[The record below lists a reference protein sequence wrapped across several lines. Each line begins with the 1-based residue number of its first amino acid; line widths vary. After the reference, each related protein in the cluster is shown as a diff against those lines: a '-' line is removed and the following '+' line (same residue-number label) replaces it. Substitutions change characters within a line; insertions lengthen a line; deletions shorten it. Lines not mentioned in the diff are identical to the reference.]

1 MEIKDKIKIGS
12 MEYEV
17 IKTDKP
23 ILLNDQACNGVI
35 DYENLFI
42 EISTNRATQKQE
54 ETLMHEVLHG
64 IIHERNLILED
75 EEMIVEEI
83 SKGLYQVIKDN
94 PDIFT
99 DKKITMQK
107 DQTHAQLIYDS
118 KNTDKIIHEVS
129 LEVEKKLIRKLCL
142 LFHQ

>member
-1 MEIKDKIKIGS
+1 MEIKNKIKIGS

-23 ILLNDQACNGVI
+23 ILLDNEACNGII

-42 EISTNRATQKQE
+42 EISNNRAIQKQE
-54 ETLMHEVLHG
+54 ETFIHEILHG
-64 IIHERNLILED
+64 IIRERSLILED

-94 PDIFT
+94 QEIF
-99 DKKITMQK
+99 K
-107 DQTHAQLIYDS
+107 
-118 KNTDKIIHEVS
+118 
-129 LEVEKKLIRKLCL
+129 
-142 LFHQ
+142 

>member
-1 MEIKDKIKIGS
+1 MLNNGKIKIGS

-23 ILLNDQACNGVI
+23 ILLDNEVCNGVI

-42 EISTNRATQKQE
+42 EINTNRAIQKQE
-54 ETLMHEVLHG
+54 ETFIHEILHG

-75 EEMIVEEI
+75 EEKIVEEI

-94 PDIFT
+94 IEIFG
-99 DKKITMQK
+99 
-107 DQTHAQLIYDS
+107 
-118 KNTDKIIHEVS
+118 
-129 LEVEKKLIRKLCL
+129 
-142 LFHQ
+142 